1 MSRKRPEKSDSNEL
15 PDDDGEP
22 GEEYDEEIGDQG
34 ELDEVKEVK
43 EEEDEEED
51 FSLDQLSR
59 AYARVLNPESEDSV
73 DLESGENALVR
84 PDRRAPKETDEIEAE
99 QAASDGDEVD
109 DDAACP
115 ISPESIIE
123 AILFVGSPKDVKLTS
138 RKIAAVLRD
147 VSPKEVTKIAKKI
160 NSRYEQENAAYRISS
175 DKGALKMVLDNSL
188 NEFQQEF
195 FGRNKQVRL
204 SQAAIDV
211 MAVVAYNQPLT
222 REQVDKIRAKPSGS
236 ILAQLVRRN
245 LLYFVPDKGAT
256 AKTRCYGTTDKFLD
270 FFNLEEIADLPQS
283 HEVSDIDELAD

>member
-1 MSRKRPEKSDSNEL
+1 MSRKRPEKSDSDQS
-15 PDDDGEP
+15 PDKDQEP
-22 GEEYDEEIGDQG
+22 VEEYDEEIGDQ
-34 ELDEVKEVK
+34 EDFVEETEQK
-43 EEEDEEED
+43 EEDEEE

-59 AYARVLNPESEDSV
+59 AYARVLNQDSEDSIEDQGGEDEAV
-73 DLESGENALVR
+73 RSSRQAIAES
-84 PDRRAPKETDEIEAE
+84 DEIESE
-99 QAASDGDEVD
+99 QAASDVEEVD

-147 VSPKEVTKIAKKI
+147 VSPKEVTKIVKQI
-160 NSRYEQENAAYRISS
+160 NSRYESENAAYRIASN
-175 DKGALKMVLDNSL
+175 KGSLTMVLDESL
-188 NEFQQEF
+188 VEFQQEF
-195 FGRNKQVRL
+195 YGRNKQVKL

-222 REQVDKIRAKPSGS
+222 RDQVEKIRAKPSGA

-245 LLYFVPDKGAT
+245 LLYIIPDEGAT
-256 AKTRCYGTTDKFLD
+256 SKTRCYATTDKFLD

-283 HEVSDIDELAD
+283 HEVSEIDELTD